1 MKLNQTT
8 FFRISEVP
16 FHLKSLVV
24 DKGESSTPF
33 KDKSQNRNHV
43 IGDSRK
49 GKNSVDFNLKNSRYS
64 SINN

>member
-24 DKGESSTPF
+24 EKGESSTPF

-43 IGDSRK
+43 IGDGRK
-49 GKNSVDFNLKNSRYS
+49 ENKTVDFNLKNTRYS